1 MTGKAL
7 RQPRRGRPLL
17 SGFVGLLFVASL
29 LAGDGAVSYGQD
41 APKKEAPKVIAAGSD
56 VGEVVQL
63 INTKIRESWTANK
76 ITPSARASDYEFA
89 RRVSLDLIGRIA
101 RPEEINRFLKDPAA
115 SRRSQLIDRL
125 LASEDYVKNWANVWT
140 VWLLSRT
147 GNSGG
152 NENDRLIFHLQ
163 MHRWLEEHLQKNTAY
178 NQMVRE
184 LLTASGRTN
193 ENGAVNFI
201 LSHLG
206 EPIPREAQEKEGKY
220 EMVPITSRTTRL
232 FLGVQT
238 QCTQCHDHPF
248 NPEWKQ
254 DHFWGINAFFRQV
267 ERGGK
272 TNMKKKAMVTPVLEL
287 RDNPELNRDAIV
299 FYEKRASPVMA
310 TQPRFLDGKKLP
322 AGANGNGPNRRET
335 LAQYLT
341 ESPYFG
347 KAYVN
352 RLWGHF
358 LGRGFTHPID
368 DFGDH
373 NAASHPELL
382 DELGK
387 KFAHYGHDTK
397 RLIRWICNSEPY
409 QLSCQANKTN
419 DQADHEKF
427 FSRMLLKSMTP
438 EQLYES
444 LITATKAEV
453 SEDRE
458 TRRRLRQDWMSKLV
472 VNFGDDEGNEA
483 SFNGT
488 VVQALLMM
496 NGDDLNK
503 AVTAKTG
510 TVAQTVARR
519 GGAAQGIITD
529 LYMAAL
535 GRLPTANEAGRIG
548 RILAT
553 APSKNRDPMGP
564 WQDLF
569 WALLNSNEFIL
580 NH

>member
-7 RQPRRGRPLL
+7 RQPRRSRRLL

-29 LAGDGAVSYGQD
+29 TAGYGPVSYGQD
-41 APKKEAPKVIAAGSD
+41 AAKASAGSD
-56 VGEVVQL
+56 VAEVVQI
-63 INTKIRESWTANK
+63 INTKIREGWAANK
-76 ITPSARASDYEFA
+76 ITPSARASDYEFI
-89 RRVSLDLIGRIA
+89 RRASLDIIGRIA
-101 RPEEINRFLKDPAA
+101 RPDEIARFLKDPATT
-115 SRRSQLIDRL
+115 RRSQLIDRL
-125 LASEDYVKNWANVWT
+125 LASDEYVRNWANVWT

-152 NENDRLIFHLQ
+152 NERDREIFHLQ

-184 LLTASGRTN
+184 LLTATGRTN

-206 EPIPREAQEKEGKY
+206 EPIPREAQEKEGKF

-232 FLGVQT
+232 FLGLQT

-254 DHFWGINAFFRQV
+254 EHFWGINAFFRQV
-267 ERGGK
+267 ERGGMANLK
-272 TNMKKKAMVTPVLEL
+272 KPKKAMVTPVLEL
-287 RDNPELNRDAIV
+287 RDNPDLNREAVV

-310 TQPRFLDGKKLP
+310 IQPRFLDGKKLP
-322 AGANGNGPNRRET
+322 PAANGTPPNRREA
-335 LAQYLT
+335 LAQYVT

-358 LGRGFTHPID
+358 LGRGFSHPVD
-368 DFGDH
+368 DFGEH
-373 NAASHPELL
+373 NPVSHPELL
-382 DELGK
+382 EELGK
-387 KFAHYGHDTK
+387 KFVHYGHDTK

-427 FSRMLLKSMTP
+427 FSRMLLKSMMP

-444 LITATKAEV
+444 LLIATRAEV
-453 SEDRE
+453 SENRE
-458 TRRRLRQDWMSKLV
+458 TRRQMRQDWMSKLV

-483 SFNGT
+483 TFNGT

-503 AVTAKTG
+503 AITSKNG
-510 TVAQTVARR
+510 TVAQAVARR
-519 GGAAQGIITD
+519 GGSSQVITE
-529 LYMAAL
+529 LYLAAL
-535 GRLPTANEAGRIG
+535 NRPPTANEAGRIG